1 ANTLNPGQTGG
12 YTITLT
18 RATTDCTSVALT
30 SGTTVNGSLVNGD
43 CRLLEDSSC
52 IDAYTFSGTAG
63 GQVSITMTSTSAGL
77 VPVLFLLSPTGAS
90 TAVDFNADGDNTA
103 RIPGGTA
110 TFTLPVAGTYTV
122 LANSFAANQSGSY
135 TLRLVDSTVNLHRI
149 SGSVR
154 DASGAGVPN
163 VGIKLGGDL
172 SAVTTTSDSGAY
184 SFEGVPGGGHYTV
197 TPSHQH
203 YTFAPPSVDVANLT
217 SDQAVNFTGT
227 LNTYRIGGRITDNNN
242 NAIAGVTVNLS
253 GAQAGTTTTD
263 ASGNYAFA
271 NLPAGGNYTVTP
283 ASTPLYL
290 FTSQN
295 VPILNN
301 NETLNFVGALRTY
314 AISGRISIGGAGGLS
329 GVTVML
335 SGQRSATAITDI
347 QGNYSFMNLSAG
359 GNYTVRPATPH
370 YTFAPERADFTS
382 LSSNGT
388 ANFAAALNNYMISG
402 QVTSGDGPLGNV
414 TLILSG
420 SLTGSVV
427 TDAAG
432 RYSFTLPAGGSY
444 TVTPERPNYKFEP
457 VGRSF
462 NNLSANQSGA
472 NFTGARQLPTV
483 QFEAANYQFNEGDAG
498 VTFNLIRTG
507 DTSGTVT
514 VNYETVDTDTFTVG
528 CADQVNNQGAAYGRC
543 DFATSV
549 GIISFSPGETTK
561 SINVPLI
568 DDGHQEGDETF
579 HLRLSNASE
588 ATLGTRAATM
598 VTIHDNDGAASP
610 NPVTASFSFFVRQQ
624 YLDFLSREADAAGRN
639 AWIGVLNGCANA
651 FNGPAVP
658 SGCDRI
664 FVSGE
669 GFFRSQEFQL
679 KGFYVFRFYK
689 LAFNRMPE
697 YLEAVADMS
706 FVAGQTPEE
715 VYARKAQLATLIT
728 ERLEFRTAYGGLS
741 NAQYVAAL
749 LARYNLTQ
757 VTTPDP
763 AQPDGGALVT
773 LTGGDLTNRLDA
785 LQLTRAQVLRAVA
798 DSERVGALEFDNAFV
813 GMQYYGY
820 LRRKPDAAGFEAWL
834 GVLRSGDVR
843 TMVNGF
849 LNSTEYKLR
858 FGQP

>member
-1 ANTLNPGQTGG
+1 
-12 YTITLT
+12 
-18 RATTDCTSVALT
+18 
-30 SGTTVNGSLVNGD
+30 
-43 CRLLEDSSC
+43 
-52 IDAYTFSGTAG
+52 
-63 GQVSITMTSTSAGL
+63 
-77 VPVLFLLSPTGAS
+77 
-90 TAVDFNADGDNTA
+90 
-103 RIPGGTA
+103 
-110 TFTLPVAGTYTV
+110 
-122 LANSFAANQSGSY
+122 
-135 TLRLVDSTVNLHRI
+135 
-149 SGSVR
+149 
-154 DASGAGVPN
+154 
-163 VGIKLGGDL
+163 
-172 SAVTTTSDSGAY
+172 VTTTSDSGAY
-184 SFEGVPGGGHYTV
+184 SFDGVPGGGHYTV
-197 TPSHQH
+197 TPSHPH
-203 YTFAPPSVDVANLT
+203 YSFAPPSVDLPNLT

-227 LNTYRIGGRITDNNN
+227 LNTYRIGGRITDNSN

-263 ASGNYAFA
+263 AGGNYAFA
-271 NLPAGGNYTVTP
+271 NLPAGGDYTVTP
-283 ASTPLYL
+283 SNSPFYL
-290 FTSQN
+290 FTNQSVMN
-295 VPILNN
+295 LSNN
-301 NETLNFVGALRTY
+301 QTLNFVGALRTY
-314 AISGRISIGGAGGLS
+314 AISGRVSSGGAGGLS
-329 GVTVML
+329 GVTVVL
-335 SGQRSATAITDI
+335 SGHRSATTITDI
-347 QGNYSFMNLSAG
+347 QGNYSFVNLNAG
-359 GNYTVRPATPH
+359 GNYSVMPATPH
-370 YTFAPERADFTS
+370 YAFAPERADFTS

-388 ANFAAALNNYMISG
+388 ANFAATLNNYVISG

-414 TLILSG
+414 TLILTG

-432 RYSFTLPAGGSY
+432 SYSFSVPAGGNY
-444 TVTPERPNYKFEP
+444 TVTPERPDYKFEP
-457 VGRSF
+457 AARGF
-462 NNLSANQSGA
+462 NNLGANQSGA
-472 NFTGARQLPTV
+472 NFTGTRQLPVV
-483 QFEAANYQFNEGDAG
+483 QFEDSDYEFNEGHARAAFK
-498 VTFNLIRTG
+498 VIRTG
-507 DTSGTVT
+507 DTSGAVT
-514 VNYETVDTDTFTVG
+514 VNYQTVDTDTFTVG
-528 CADQVNNQGAAYGRC
+528 CADQANNQGAAYGRC

-549 GIISFSPGETTK
+549 GIISFAPGETAK
-561 SINVPLI
+561 SITVPLI
-568 DDGHQEGDETF
+568 DDGHQEGAETF
-579 HLRLSNASE
+579 RVRLSNASG
-588 ATLGTRAATM
+588 AAPGTRDTAL
-598 VTIHDNDGAASP
+598 VTIQDNDGAASP
-610 NPVTASFSFFVRQQ
+610 NPVTASFPFFVRQQ
-624 YLDFLSREADAAGRN
+624 YLDFLSREADAAGLD

-728 ERLEFRTAYGGLS
+728 ERQEFRTAYEGMS

-763 AQPDGGALVT
+763 AQPDGGASVT
-773 LTGGDLTNRLDA
+773 LTGTDLTNRLDA
-785 LQLTRAQVLRAVA
+785 RRLTRAQVLRAVA

-834 GVLRSGDVR
+834 RVLQSGDVR